1 MENKFE
7 YGFGPETL
15 EFLRVMAG
23 KKLVSYLLTD
33 NVEVRP
39 HSFETFVLR
48 FEDEDVE
55 VTTKEVVGIAPW
67 FDETNTVEVFRRPN
81 RDTRSPVGKWVMCR
95 QEDGSVKREKREP
108 FYEFPVGRIVD
119 GVSVATA
126 KLSYDANASEYGGE
140 SGSGEYVRAVVL
152 HFGDDALVFDKGAQN
167 WSDIWDVSWRKAGDI
182 SFPIDDCPEEY
193 PEINT
198 TIRVEKLSA
207 VAGKEVAHGA

>member
-7 YGFGPETL
+7 YGFGLETL
-15 EFLRVMAG
+15 ELLRIMSG

-33 NVEVRP
+33 NVDVRP

-126 KLSYDANASEYGGE
+126 KLFYDANASEYGGE

-182 SFPIDDCPEEY
+182 SFPIDDSPEEY

-207 VAGKEVAHGA
+207 GAGKEVAHGA

>member
-7 YGFGPETL
+7 YGFGLETL
-15 EFLRVMAG
+15 ELLRIMSG

-33 NVEVRP
+33 NVDVRP

-108 FYEFPVGRIVD
+108 FYESPVGRIVD

-126 KLSYDANASEYGGE
+126 KLFYDANASEYGGE

>member
-7 YGFGPETL
+7 YGFGLETL
-15 EFLRVMAG
+15 ELLRIMSG

-33 NVEVRP
+33 NVDVRP

-108 FYEFPVGRIVD
+108 FYESPVGRIVD

-126 KLSYDANASEYGGE
+126 KLFYDANASEYGGE

-182 SFPIDDCPEEY
+182 SFPIDDSPEEY

-207 VAGKEVAHGA
+207 VVGREVAHGA